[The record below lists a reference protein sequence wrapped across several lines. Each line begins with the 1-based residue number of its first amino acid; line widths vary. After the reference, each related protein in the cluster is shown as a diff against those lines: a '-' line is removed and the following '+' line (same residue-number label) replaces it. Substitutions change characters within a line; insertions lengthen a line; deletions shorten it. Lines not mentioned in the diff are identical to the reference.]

1 MSRTPTQATRRA
13 TRDERISLQFRRFNY
28 AASRLNPR
36 QIDFADS
43 GRGALAGDENCE
55 LHNASDT
62 RKQQRARFRS
72 RIEPL
77 GTAFRLAA
85 LFRFSEAAPTKAPRY
100 VHLEH
105 VVRRVPPTRTRAHRT
120 ASGRK
125 TASNRLNR
133 APNSRAHSRRFPW
146 GDVSRERERERER
159 ARLSRDNNSRVTWCY
174 LFPATIPPPAGEINV
189 IHRADNAR
197 VAKTRMPPSR
207 WLRSLCDRRI
217 VSCRETISHLI
228 SSHECLIP
236 VECHRADCARVRSST
251 AGESSTPS

>member
-1 MSRTPTQATRRA
+1 MPRMSRTPTQATRRA

-72 RIEPL
+72 RIEPF

-85 LFRFSEAAPTKAPRY
+85 LFRFSEAAPTKAPRH

-146 GDVSRERERERER
+146 GDVSRRRRLWRRDVFLADARQREREREKERERER
-159 ARLSRDNNSRVTWCY
+159 ASRAIIT
-174 LFPATIPPPAGEINV
+174 
-189 IHRADNAR
+189 
-197 VAKTRMPPSR
+197 
-207 WLRSLCDRRI
+207 
-217 VSCRETISHLI
+217 
-228 SSHECLIP
+228 HE
-236 VECHRADCARVRSST
+236 
-251 AGESSTPS
+251 